1 MTENV
6 EQAKKKPAIDLVKKH
21 FQGRIAGALNK
32 YHVEPWGFDVYYRTI
47 TSLRQEAK
55 IVELSTQGKTVEA
68 LVEGILSKALGED
81 GKPLFHMSDKSV
93 LMNEADPQVI
103 LDLSRVLN
111 GSDLPS
117 VEDAEKN

>member
-1 MTENV
+1 MTDIV
-6 EQAKKKPAIDLVKKH
+6 EPTKKKPAIDLVKKH

-32 YHVEPWGFDVYYRTI
+32 YHVEQWGFDVYYRTI

-81 GKPLFHMSDKSV
+81 GKPLFHMADKSV

>member
-1 MTENV
+1 MTE
-6 EQAKKKPAIDLVKKH
+6 EIKKKPAIDMVKNH
-21 FQGRIAGALNK
+21 FASRIAGSLK
-32 YHVEPWGFDVYYRTI
+32 SYHVKEWETTVYYRTV

-55 IVELSTQGKTVEA
+55 IVELTTAGKTVEA
-68 LVEGILSKALGED
+68 LVEGILTKSLDEH
-81 GKPLFHMSDKSV
+81 GKLMFSPYDKSV

-111 GSDLPS
+111 GADLPT